1 MLSLAVDPVA
11 PDAVYAG
18 TAGLGIYKSD
28 HWGDAWLPRGPT
40 GTKVS
45 SVLLQPLVPGFFYG
59 ATEQGVFRTTDDGGF
74 WIGVGLHEHDLSA
87 LAIDRPL
94 PTRIFASGFAAGV
107 FQSDDGGNSWAVNS
121 LGLGDRAVKSLAAGG
136 AVVFAGTQAGGAFRQ
151 ASVALPTTTTTIRT
165 TTSTTSTSSTTATG
179 APSTTT
185 SSTVA
190 STTTTTSTLAS
201 TTTVSTSTSTT
212 NPSTTMPPTTA
223 TSIAS
228 TTSTT
233 QTPTTLAPGGSTTT
247 STTLADECGRA
258 ANVLSCLLTQ
268 APEAPECVGETLPPA
283 LLRSLRQA
291 LRAADQAGRSTT
303 PARTRRALR
312 QAAQRTKRAGALALK
327 LGSRQKLSV
336 PCAEALWARLTP
348 VAERAAARP

>member
-1 MLSLAVDPVA
+1 MNTGLAGLQVRSVAVHPTNPAVIYAVTDAFGVQRSVDGGQTWGPTGADLAQVEVLSLAVDPVA

-18 TAGLGIYKSD
+18 TAGAGVYKSD

-40 GTKVS
+40 GTKVA
-45 SVLLQPLVPGFFYG
+45 SVLLNPLVPGFFYV
-59 ATEQGVFRTTDDGGF
+59 ATEQGVYRTADDGGF

-151 ASVALPTTTTTIRT
+151 ASVALPTTTTTIMT

-179 APSTTT
+179 VPSTTTSTTVVRTTTTSILVSTTT
-185 SSTVA
+185 SSTA
-190 STTTTTSTLAS
+190 
-201 TTTVSTSTSTT
+201 TSTT
-212 NPSTTMPPTTA
+212 NPSTTTSTT
-223 TSIAS
+223 TISSS

-233 QTPTTLAPGGSTTT
+233 QTPTTLAP
-247 STTLADECGRA
+247 A
-258 ANVLSCLLTQ
+258 
-268 APEAPECVGETLPPA
+268 
-283 LLRSLRQA
+283 
-291 LRAADQAGRSTT
+291 TT
-303 PARTRRALR
+303 PRLRRWPTHA
-312 QAAQRTKRAGALALK
+312 
-327 LGSRQKLSV
+327 
-336 PCAEALWARLTP
+336 
-348 VAERAAARP
+348 AERRRS